1 MNRDVAVLVATF
13 IQHGLFQYN
22 INTLLFKHIPCHDTH
37 RSNQDLPFRPAWD
50 LVCDKVRCNLGPY
63 LLTTVS
69 PIICI
74 LELQWNQE
82 KLVCFLHPSAPHSS
96 AGYRRSRVDKS
107 GLYGR
112 VAPTVYLLVTFA
124 AQPQPHHNYPT
135 YSLNRNHAWQEPPAT
150 KVAGL
155 KAIFCLQSLMA
166 MASRKDSIHLDI
178 SMGSL

>member
-1 MNRDVAVLVATF
+1 MTEGF
-13 IQHGLFQYN
+13 
-22 INTLLFKHIPCHDTH
+22 
-37 RSNQDLPFRPAWD
+37 
-50 LVCDKVRCNLGPY
+50 NLGPY

-74 LELQWNQE
+74 LELQWYQE
-82 KLVCFLHPSAPHSS
+82 QLVCFFLPFVVVVVCFFSLIHPSAPNSS
-96 AGYRRSRVDKS
+96 AGYGRSRVDKS

-124 AQPQPHHNYPT
+124 ARPPPHHNYPT

-155 KAIFCLQSLMA
+155 KAMFCLQSSMA
-166 MASRKDSIHLDI
+166 VASWKHSIHLST